1 MNVIGIILFSLL
13 LLALVIFAIV
23 QVYRLFIEIKSRKEV
38 KQFTNC
44 EEIERKGEDN

>member
-1 MNVIGIILFSLL
+1 MNIIGIILFSLL
-13 LLALVIFAIV
+13 LLALVIFAVV
-23 QVYRLFIEIKSRKEV
+23 QVYRLIQDIKARKEV